1 MKENRSLIKKLKKIG
16 PRIGP
21 WAKPDKED
29 LKETF
34 RTIYFNTLFPAF
46 LLKP

>member
-1 MKENRSLIKKLKKIG
+1 MKENRSFIKKLKKIG
-16 PRIGP
+16 PRIDP
-21 WAKPDKED
+21 WGKPDKED